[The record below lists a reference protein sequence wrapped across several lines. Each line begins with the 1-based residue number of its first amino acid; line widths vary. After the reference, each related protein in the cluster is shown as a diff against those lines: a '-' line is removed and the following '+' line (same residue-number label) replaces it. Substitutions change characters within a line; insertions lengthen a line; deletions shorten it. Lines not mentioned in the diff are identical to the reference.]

1 MLDMKAF
8 VSAVI
13 AAVVIAV
20 VAAWAL
26 DRLDL
31 SSARVYSEHGNVR
44 L

>member
-1 MLDMKAF
+1 MKAF
-8 VSAVI
+8 ISAVI

-31 SSARVYSEHGNVR
+31 SSARVYQSDEGNVR